1 MSQTRTPA
9 EDEQS
14 PREIGIE
21 READELVESGW
32 CVQAALDRFDRPG
45 PFAGY
50 DPDIYATRKGTAR
63 IVAIETDDDATD
75 RHDALS
81 EAADARDADFYVI
94 RVDDSGRRVEY
105 AQRFE

>member
-1 MSQTRTPA
+1 MSQTRA
-9 EDEQS
+9 SADGGQS
-14 PREIGIE
+14 PREVGIE

-63 IVAIETDDDATD
+63 IVAVETGDGATD

-81 EAADARDADFYVI
+81 EAADARDADFYVV

-105 AQRFE
+105 ARSFE

>member
-1 MSQTRTPA
+1 MSRTRSSA
-9 EDEQS
+9 DGGRS

-21 READELVESGW
+21 READELVATGW
-32 CVQAALDRFDRPG
+32 CVQAGLDSFDHPG

-50 DPDIYATRKGTAR
+50 DPDIYATRKGSAR
-63 IVAIETDDDATD
+63 IVAVETHDGATE

-81 EAADARDADFYVI
+81 GAAEARDADFYVV

-105 AQRFE
+105 ARSFE

>member
-9 EDEQS
+9 DGGQS

-32 CVQAALDRFDRPG
+32 CVRAGLDSFDQPS

-63 IVAIETDDDATD
+63 IVAVETDDDATD

-81 EAADARDADFYVI
+81 EAAEARNADFYVV

-105 AQRFE
+105 AQQFE